1 MGFGPPGFLNA
12 PASKLVTCGCAAAT
26 LAAHLLGVAD
36 DLALTPGAVAR
47 LHLPRVLASHVV
59 FASPGEAVF
68 GLYLLYHF
76 RVFERQRGTRRYAV
90 FAAVAA
96 ALAIAAQVATTAL
109 VGSFDPSGGSAS
121 SLAGTHRLLA
131 PRRGRGG
138 GGPPLLASGPH
149 ALIWA
154 HVAPFRR
161 DVPSAY
167 HFTVFGVRF
176 SDKAFVYLAAIQ
188 LALSRWPSGVAPSL
202 VGLIVGYALDHRRR
216 APPRTSS
223 SASRGGGTSS
233 TGSASPTPL
242 RWVDDWTPPLFV
254 RRFIRATVGRAL
266 EGAAARSDSEE
277 ASSGT
282 RDEPS
287 SRGSGSGSSSSRRKR
302 PIVRVRAAANG
313 GGGGGGAGGGIGGG
327 WAAAAGAAG
336 APVEVS
342 QRQVDALAAMGFGE
356 AEARRALAEG
366 GGDLA
371 RATDILLG

>member
-1 MGFGPPGFLNA
+1 MTQENRRGVSDAARPKRIHPRVWIWIWTDAPGSVARASGPQGSFSARHSRRAPGLMGFGPPGFLNA

-121 SLAGTHRLLA
+121 SSLAGTHRLLA

-216 APPRTSS
+216 GPPHA
-223 SASRGGGTSS
+223 SASSTRGGGTTS

-242 RWVDDWTPPLFV
+242 RWVDDWTPPVFV

-282 RDEPS
+282 RDPSIVYIYKLPINLS
-287 SRGSGSGSSSSRRKR
+287 SR
-302 PIVRVRAAANG
+302 PTCN
-313 GGGGGGAGGGIGGG
+313 
-327 WAAAAGAAG
+327 
-336 APVEVS
+336 PY
-342 QRQVDALAAMGFGE
+342 Q
-356 AEARRALAEG
+356 
-366 GGDLA
+366 
-371 RATDILLG
+371 

>member
-188 LALSRWPSGVAPSL
+188 LALSRWPGGVAPSL

-216 APPRTSS
+216 APPRA
-223 SASRGGGTSS
+223 SASSTRGGGGTTS

-242 RWVDDWTPPLFV
+242 RWVDDWTPPVFV
-254 RRFIRATVGRAL
+254 RRFIRATAGRAL

-277 ASSGT
+277 ASGT
-282 RDEPS
+282 RDPS
-287 SRGSGSGSSSSRRKR
+287 SRSGSGSGSSSSRRKR

-313 GGGGGGAGGGIGGG
+313 GGGGGGAGGGVGGG